1 MNSKERGLIL
11 AKYLSWAIAAVLV
24 LLPFHALLTTWA
36 GSNFGHLDA
45 WRIWKELAI
54 VAIFPFSLWLCLTS
68 PSLRRWLKTDKL
80 VWLCLA
86 YAVLFVGCGFWA
98 LHKHEVNNSA
108 LIYSLLSNLRFIGF
122 MMVVIPAARLSDF
135 LHRNWLKLLLGP
147 ATIVIIFGLMQRFIL
162 SYDFLHH
169 FGYGPNTIPAYQT
182 VDQKLEYRRIQ
193 STMRGANPLGAYL
206 LVVLTAAASQL
217 WRPRTRMIIGGI
229 LMAGLLALGFTY
241 SRSAWLALIPGIGLV
256 LWYQNNRPDIRRWL
270 AAALVLGVM
279 AGSIGLLAAKHD
291 RVLQN
296 TFFHTDSSSVSAES
310 SNASRVDALK
320 TAAREVLHEP
330 LGRGPGTAGPASA
343 RNNHPA
349 RIAENYFLQIGQ
361 EVGWLGLAIFLA
373 INAII
378 AQRLWERRSNTL
390 ALVLLASLVGLSLI
404 NLVSHAWADD
414 TLGLLFFGLV
424 GIALTQP
431 VILDKKRKQY
441 AKSSKNL

>member
-1 MNSKERGLIL
+1 MNSKERDLNL
-11 AKYLSWAIAAVLV
+11 AKYLSWAIALVLA
-24 LLPFHALLTTWA
+24 LLPFHALLTTWG

-54 VAIFPFSLWLCLTS
+54 VAIFPLALWLSLIT

-86 YAVLFVGCGFWA
+86 YAVLFVGTGFWA
-98 LHKHEVNNSA
+98 LRKHQVNNSA

-122 MMVVIPAARLSDF
+122 MMVVIPVAKVNDF
-135 LHRNWLKLLLGP
+135 LRRNWLKLLLGP
-147 ATIVIIFGLMQRFIL
+147 AIIVIIFGLMQRFIL
-162 SYDFLHH
+162 SYDFLRH

-193 STMRGANPLGAYL
+193 STLRGANPLGAYL
-206 LVVLTAAASQL
+206 LFVLTAATSQL
-217 WRPRTRMIIGGI
+217 WRQRTKTIISGI
-229 LMAGLLALGFTY
+229 LLAGILALGFTY
-241 SRSAWLALIPGIGLV
+241 SRSAWLALIPSIGLV
-256 LWYQNNRPDIRRWL
+256 LWYQNSGSNTRRWL
-270 AAALVLGVM
+270 AAALVLGVVIGG
-279 AGSIGLLAAKHD
+279 AGLLAARHD
-291 RVLQN
+291 QVLQN
-296 TFFHTDSSSVSAES
+296 TFFHTDSTSASAES
-310 SNASRVDALK
+310 SNASRTEALK
-320 TAAREVLHEP
+320 NAAREVLHQP
-330 LGRGPGTAGPASA
+330 LGRGPGTAGPAST

-373 INAII
+373 INALI
-378 AQRLWERRSNTL
+378 AYRLWQRRSSTL

-424 GIALTQP
+424 GIALAP
-431 VILDKKRKQY
+431 EL
-441 AKSSKNL
+441 